1 MLRSN
6 FKLLDTIIAD
16 EVSYEMS
23 KLKELSPKGLKQGTA
38 KYPALFTNRLEA
50 TDGTYLHLA
59 AKVAFENFKD
69 EVPEQVYLL
78 IKKQEQKERNLSFTK
93 YAV

>member
-1 MLRSN
+1 
-6 FKLLDTIIAD
+6 
-16 EVSYEMS
+16 MS
-23 KLKELSPKGLKQGTA
+23 KFKDLSPKNLKQGTA

-59 AKVAFENFKD
+59 AKAGFENFKD
-69 EVPEQVYLL
+69 EVPEQVYLM
-78 IKKQEQKERNLSFTK
+78 IRKQEQKVKNLSFTK